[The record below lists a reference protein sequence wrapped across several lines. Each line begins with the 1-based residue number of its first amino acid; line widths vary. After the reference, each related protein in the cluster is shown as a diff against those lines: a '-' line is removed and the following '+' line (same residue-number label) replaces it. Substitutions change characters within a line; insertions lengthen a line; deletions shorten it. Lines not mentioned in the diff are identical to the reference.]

1 MHPLPPADSVKAMSY
16 LPHENLVA
24 PARPTNEVIRLII
37 GAVSVVVVFIL
48 LGMVYTGVERA
59 VLPPDVSN
67 QLRQDLITSTTPAS
81 TLVNLFFFGL
91 MTLSLAIVLRMIHS
105 RSLISL
111 IGYPPLAIW
120 QFWLVARAL
129 VGLYIAV
136 YVLTAFL
143 PMPEPLQTTLNM
155 DFGTWLLL
163 LPLTLLGL
171 LIQTS
176 AEELVFRGY
185 LQSQLAARF
194 SNPVVWIVLPSM
206 LFAMLHYD
214 PEVLGRSAWL
224 IVIWAGCFGMAAAD
238 LTARSGTLGP
248 AIALHLTNN
257 ILAIALTAPEDNFD
271 GLALYIYPFS
281 VSDADIM
288 LAWMPVEMMILL
300 CTWLVARLTLRC

>member
-1 MHPLPPADSVKAMSY
+1 MSY
-16 LPHENLVA
+16 RPHEQLVA
-24 PARPTNEVIRLII
+24 PARPTNELARLIV
-37 GAVSVVVVFIL
+37 GAVAVVVVFIL
-48 LGMVYTGVERA
+48 LGMIYTGIERA

-67 QLRQDLITSTTPAS
+67 QLRQDLITSTTAMA

-91 MTLSLAIVLRMIHS
+91 MTLALALVIRMIHS

-111 IGYPPLAIW
+111 IGYPPLALV
-120 QFWLVARAL
+120 QFWHVSRAL
-129 VGLYIAV
+129 VGLYIAI

-143 PMPEPLQTTLNM
+143 PTPEPLQTTINM
-155 DFGTWLLL
+155 GFGKWVLL
-163 LPLTLLGL
+163 LPLTLVGL

-194 SNPVVWIVLPSM
+194 ASPAVWIVAPSL

-214 PEVLGRSAWL
+214 PEVVGHSAWL
-224 IVIWAGCFGMAAAD
+224 IVIWAAAFGIVAAD

-248 AIALHLTNN
+248 AIALHFTNN
-257 ILAIALTAPEDNFD
+257 TVAIALTAPEGNFD
-271 GLALYIYPFS
+271 GLALYSYPFS
-281 VSDADIM
+281 LTDADIL
-288 LAWMPVEMMILL
+288 LAWMPVEMMVLL